1 VSIDIDEQN
10 GRTVVVV
17 GGEIDTATSSEL
29 ERQLMEAVEHT
40 DRDVALDLSDVGF
53 LDSSGLR
60 TLLVAQQAVAAKGHR
75 VLLVGSTPM
84 VDRLLEVTGLRDLFP
99 TT

>member
-1 VSIDIDEQN
+1 VSIDIDQQD

-29 ERQLMEAVEHT
+29 ERRLMGAL
-40 DRDVALDLSDVGF
+40 DGADGDLALDLSEVGF

-60 TLLVAQQAVAAKGHR
+60 TLLVAQQAVAATGHR
-75 VLLVGSTPM
+75 VVLVGSTPM

-99 TT
+99 TA